1 MALCVYGPS
10 GHNAQ
15 VKAAQEDGMPSA
27 GMTGATDDRATK
39 QVLQVGE
46 AVGDFIEWWGFKAI
60 HGKIWTLLA
69 VSREARTQAELSKI
83 LEVSRALVSSAIHEL
98 ESYGLVRQTGEDRQ
112 APWEA
117 IIDVWPTISNILRQ
131 REWMMIESVRV
142 ALESALEEVELQEEG
157 ERQFAVER
165 LRVLLVLTELAQT
178 FLKILVALRMPR
190 PFAGGLGDW
199 LKKASKFLTTMRNV
213 R

>member
-1 MALCVYGPS
+1 LGAT
-10 GHNAQ
+10 
-15 VKAAQEDGMPSA
+15 QEDDVLSTTA
-27 GMTGATDDRATK
+27 KTGTAEDQATK
-39 QVLQVGE
+39 RVLQAGDAVGE
-46 AVGDFIEWWGFKAI
+46 FIEWWGFKAI
-60 HGKIWTLLA
+60 HGRIWTLLA
-69 VSREARTQAELSKI
+69 VSREARTQAELSKT
-83 LEVSRALVSSAIHEL
+83 LDVSRALVSSAVHEL
-98 ESYGLVRQTGEDRQ
+98 ESYGLVRRTNEDRQ

-142 ALESALEEVELQEEG
+142 ALESALEEVELQDDG
-157 ERQFAVER
+157 ERQFAPER
-165 LRVLLVLTELAQT
+165 LRLLLVLTELAQT

-199 LKKASKFLTTMRNV
+199 LKKASTFLTSMRNS